1 MADFHHLDDVRVIW
15 LAMKARFGGNEESKK
30 MRKTMLKQEFSEF
43 SVSKEEGLHK
53 GYDRLQKILSQLNQ
67 MQAKPNNDDVN
78 IKFLRA
84 LPPSWSQV
92 ALTLKTR
99 GGLEYLSFNDLYN
112 KLRSLEIDVKGG
124 SSYGSR
130 STTVAPTHF
139 AFIGAVSTNTK
150 MVYSD
155 QPSHSS
161 SITYTSAHSGSVI
174 EDVLHLFV
182 AENEP
187 TQQLA
192 YEDFEQAGRKI
203 NFNNKDSARFDRRK
217 ARCYNCLQLGH
228 FARECNVKKVDE
240 KARYSAFKISEVK
253 TKEPKVMVS
262 VDSMLNWN
270 EHEAENKTK
279 EGKQVYGLMAG
290 FKLDFAD
297 HAGNAAGGVYN
308 AVAESA
314 MMGISPKAKIKKK
327 EWEVKFVESPARFDK
342 WKESSKNLAKL
353 KYSSMSTRTKLGLGF
368 KEYIGS
374 DEVCDFSTP
383 SVFDPEPENKE
394 VKSLYESDKSSA
406 SETYDF
412 ASCVSS
418 PKTSDS
424 FSTVDVKILPK
435 SDVKDP
441 SPPNGFPSCSFKE
454 NVKSPRNLCNKSG
467 KADRIH
473 CKNNFIRTKKCFVCG
488 SKSHLIKDCDVYDT
502 VDNFSSVIWKAA
514 SVLAGSRNSLAST
527 SAGRS
532 IPTASRNRPT
542 SIYAGIH
549 IPAGRFN
556 KPAPFPAGRSVPT
569 GWTNHAARPFFRPT
583 NLYFDNVSWLRIY
596 DHMSMN
602 EGRWVHPHVN
612 KNICI
617 VDSGCSRSMTGN
629 KEKLDDFV
637 QIKGELQH
645 FNLFSVSQICDKMNK
660 VLFTNDECVVLTKE
674 FKLPDESQVVLRI
687 RGRHDLYTFNLFDI
701 QPEEPINCLFAK
713 ASFEESTKWHR
724 RMAHVNFKTI
734 NKLSKN
740 GLVEVAILNTS
751 DHLGKFKGKTN
762 VGFLVWYAAN
772 SKAYRV
778 YNLSSKKVKE
788 TLNLRYLKDKPNVQG
803 LGPEWYFDLDYLTD
817 SLGYTH
823 FKTNTPAGTQY
834 TTINEGT
841 QDDDS
846 ESECDE
852 HAILVPSFLSN
863 SFSGHKVN
871 DVSAPMENN
880 LDYAEE
886 LARLQKQEHEAH
898 YAAAK
903 YGFEFSKWTVE
914 MLHQAEIETHRN
926 LVFTT
931 GDPAGSIVSTGGVP
945 ADSVPAGSVHASQ
958 FPASSVPVGRVPARS
973 VSTSNVPASGALA
986 GSIDSSGFGDPAASE
1001 SVPAIFNPDHAT
1013 DSTLPPEPSSVEKA
1027 LEDPDWVAAMQEEMQ
1042 QFYNQQV
1049 WTLVPLPAGKIA
1061 IRTKWILKNKR
1072 DARGIIVKNK
1082 ARLVAQGHRQVEG
1095 IDYDEVFAPVSR
1107 IEAIRLFLAFA
1118 SYIGFMVYQMDVKSS
1133 FLYGEIEEEVYVTQH
1148 KGFEDPHNPTY
1159 IYKVVKAL
1167 NGLHQAPRAWYA
1179 KWSTSL
1185 LKHHYRRGTIDKT
1198 LFIKKDSR
1206 HIILVQVY
1214 VDDIIFGSTNTAWC
1228 DEFEVLIKGEFE
1240 MSAMLEAYS
1249 DSDYDG
1255 SHGDRKSTT
1264 GGCQFMSRRLIS
1276 WQCKKQTVV
1285 ANSFTK
1291 AEYVATASCCVRP
1304 SMLLVVPMFLL
1315 VVLVHADEWVPIG
1328 SCIIPI
1334 GSYSFMLMDGFLLVV
1349 ALFLLV
1355 VPRACCWISSY
1366 WTYNFSRFI
1375 LDGMIRNIGSKR
1387 HKCLMYPRFLQ
1398 MILGI
1403 QTTDPSPRP
1412 TFNFTAKLFSNMKL
1426 NWDGLHM
1433 PLLAPM
1439 LVVPVGGD
1447 GADTAAAG
1455 AAAATELSPPPPP
1468 PDVPPTHTSSST
1480 PGPSLAA
1487 HDIPMREPTLM
1498 REPIPKDISEGGGDY
1513 VSSPKSNEAPP
1524 TIAATAAGGAE
1535 DSAALTDLSLKFDRF
1550 INRVIT
1556 LENELGV
1563 TKKVLGGAVLK
1574 LVFRE
1579 QDIDLDALHKL
1590 ASTFVGGDT
1599 TVEAAYTI
1607 YKASQ
1612 NAHASSD
1619 VGDDEDEV
1627 PDDTTMPFRRTR
1639 TKRRRLRN
1647 TVTSSTFKHFQEYIF
1662 AVEDTI
1668 PAGDGIPA
1676 DAQTIPAGSTPIPS
1690 SGGVSAGSSMDPAG
1704 HAVVAAPSSTI
1715 PAADI
1720 GKAPMVDDSLPAN
1733 LLTEHERILKNLH
1746 DYQLGEDLAK
1756 KLQAEQEVEFAR
1768 KQEELVQKAQA
1779 ESVASLAEQGG
1790 QSRVKLMNKTQ
1801 QHDFMLDFMKN
1812 QSASVYNQS
1821 WTMKQVKA
1829 LSIAQLK
1836 HEFVYIQRTFER
1848 SNLLNFKRTTFR
1860 PTPTLEAPS
1869 AKRARQGV
1877 PQDVHTASSQVPASV
1892 PAAPSPAATVSVSTT
1907 PFTVAVVSVSVAP
1920 SIAADVSIFAA
1931 PSVHADTEVD
1941 ADESRLDDT
1950 QIAFEQ
1956 VSTEH
1961 IVDQS
1966 TPSSSRTRRKQINK
1980 KRVTPTVDVVDDDL
1994 IKFDSSSDSYDDLL
2008 PYAPYAG
2015 WEMVPTPLGS
2025 IHAYY
2030 DMEGHIKHFTSFR
2043 KLLHM
2048 VEKNDPRKLLG
2059 AVDNFYQRHKL
2070 ATFALIL
2077 WGDLHVYVLETMDGW
2092 VIYMFVDVSYPLS
2105 EATLKRMLKPGL
2117 EVPKLLFG
2125 GDLTMVEQLVTQNWM
2140 VITFHVPFWNDK
2152 WLVQGGTALELA
2164 SPEQM
2169 ATGKDV
2175 SNPFMAVM
2183 VYHKPLGYFSSPMI
2197 HVPRARL
2204 VINPPGLD
2212 VAVLG
2217 SCCLWCSCWFPHFC
2231 WFLVV
2236 VVWLFAAVL
2245 FCSCYWNNDAILM
2258 LTSEDLS
2265 RILKLTLSNSR
2276 LREDCRNRGRSKQR
2290 IENLNL
2296 DDLSP
2301 PVVMMADQRTMAQLL
2316 QAPTK
2321 GYEDAIVV
2329 PDLHAHVRYFNKI
2342 TSTLKFP
2349 NVPNMSIKLMLF
2361 LFPLEGAA
2369 RIWLEK
2375 EPPRSI
2381 FTWDDLVSKF
2391 INQFFPPSKRNN
2403 LQLHQLDTFY
2413 NALNSKDQDSLNSTA
2428 GGNFLD
2434 KMPRECLAIIKSKS
2448 KVRYSCNKPVVAKVS
2463 TNASTSGVSPDVAEL
2478 KDMVKALL
2486 LDKKPPMA
2494 TIIVTTFKNLYLKP
2508 PQLTTTKEI
2517 PAINHF
2523 IPNQNRGN
2531 NFNQGPVYQPLV
2543 FQPPAYQDLAYQV
2556 SAPQT
2561 QGVSKE
2567 DFLAY
2572 VKAND
2577 AVMKNMKMQDQ
2588 NMQNQLT
2595 NLTDLITKFVNSN
2608 TASTSSSGTLPS
2620 NTITNPKSDLKAITT
2635 QIGVSYDGPQILPSP
2650 SSLPKVVEDE
2660 PEVTKD
2666 TMNPT
2671 NNGNTEDV
2679 QPQKLSEM
2687 ARTPLNE
2694 YCSAVLLKKLPEKLG
2709 DPSKFLIPCDFLG
2722 ASINLMPFSVWKS
2735 LSLPDLTPMCMILEL
2750 AYRSISHSVGV
2761 EEDVYVKVGSFY
2773 FSADFVVVDFD
2784 ADLQVP
2790 LILRRSFL
2798 KTGRALIDV
2807 FEEYSHQVLGFF
2819 DTISSGNP
2827 TPFYDPIVST
2837 TSSTLT
2843 PFRNSDFL
2851 LEEVDAFIAIEDEPT
2866 SSEFHQSYLDPEG
2879 DILLLEAFLNDDPS
2893 LPPPNQRNYLPE
2905 VRKEL
2910 KICQAKSDKSA
2921 VDEPLVVE
2929 LKVLPPHLEYSFL
2942 EGDDKLPV
2950 IIAKYL
2956 SVEEKT
2962 ALITVLKSHKNSFQ
2976 SCLFHLERMLK
2987 RCEDTNLC
2995 LNWDKSHFMVKEGI
3009 VLGHKIS
3016 KQGIKVNKAK
3026 VDVVSKLPHPI
3037 TIKDWDMP
3045 FELMCDASDFAIRPV
3060 LGLRQDKNL
3069 CPIHYAS
3076 KTMIEAESKYTM
3088 TEKEMLAVVYA
3099 FEKFR
3104 SYLILNKS
3112 IEFTFKVIDTK
3123 GAEILAADHLS
3134 RLENPHQNMLDPKE
3148 INDSFLLETLNLVST
3163 RGNQS
3168 TLWFADFAN
3177 YHAGNFIV
3185 KGISS
3190 QQKSKFFKDESVEI
3204 LKACHYGPTRGH
3216 HRPNY
3221 TARKVFDSGF
3231 YWPTIYRDAH
3241 DLVKNCDVYQRQGKI
3256 SQRDK
3261 MPQNSIQVEAK
3272 ALPTNDSRVVCKFM
3286 KNLFSRFGAPR
3297 AIISDKGTH
3306 FCNDQ
3311 FTKVMQKYGVTHRL
3325 ATPYH
3330 PQTSGQVEMSNHGL
3344 KRILERAV
3352 GENRASYSDKL
3363 DDALWAFHT
3372 AYKTPI
3378 GCTPYK
3384 LVYGKACHLPV
3395 ELEHKAY
3402 RALKHANFD
3411 LKTAGDHRKVQI
3423 DKLNK
3428 LRDQAYENSLIYKK
3442 KTKRLHDLK
3451 IKNRVFNIGDRV
3463 LLFNSRLK
3471 IFSGKLKS
3479 C

>member
-30 MRKTMLKQEFSEF
+30 MRKTMLKQEFSE
-43 SVSKEEGLHK
+43 
-53 GYDRLQKILSQLNQ
+53 
-67 MQAKPNNDDVN
+67 
-78 IKFLRA
+78 
-84 LPPSWSQV
+84 
-92 ALTLKTR
+92 
-99 GGLEYLSFNDLYN
+99 
-112 KLRSLEIDVKGG
+112 SLEIDVKGG

-435 SDVKDP
+435 S
-441 SPPNGFPSCSFKE
+441 
-454 NVKSPRNLCNKSG
+454 
-467 KADRIH
+467 
-473 CKNNFIRTKKCFVCG
+473 
-488 SKSHLIKDCDVYDT
+488 
-502 VDNFSSVIWKAA
+502 
-514 SVLAGSRNSLAST
+514 
-527 SAGRS
+527 

-583 NLYFDNVSWLRIY
+583 NLYFDNTLYELGVQEQWWISSIYMVSYLMI
-596 DHMSMN
+596 HK
-602 EGRWVHPHVN
+602 VHPHVN

-1013 DSTLPPEPSSVEKA
+1013 DSTLPPASSVAVDHVATKRVNTINPQSQIIGELHLFACFLSQLEPSSVEKA

-1214 VDDIIFGSTNTAWC
+1214 VDDIIFGSTNTAW
-1228 DEFEVLIKGEFE
+1228 FKKIFKYLKGQPNLGLWYPRDYPFQ
-1240 MSAMLEAYS
+1240 LEAYS

-1468 PDVPPTHTSSST
+1468 PDIR
-1480 PGPSLAA
+1480 G
-1487 HDIPMREPTLM
+1487 
-1498 REPIPKDISEGGGDY
+1498 
-1513 VSSPKSNEAPP
+1513 APP

-1668 PAGDGIPA
+1668 PAGD
-1676 DAQTIPAGSTPIPS
+1676 
-1690 SGGVSAGSSMDPAG
+1690 GVSAGSSMDPAG

-2169 ATGKDV
+2169 ATG
-2175 SNPFMAVM
+2175 
-2183 VYHKPLGYFSSPMI
+2183 
-2197 HVPRARL
+2197 
-2204 VINPPGLD
+2204 
-2212 VAVLG
+2212 
-2217 SCCLWCSCWFPHFC
+2217 
-2231 WFLVV
+2231 
-2236 VVWLFAAVL
+2236 
-2245 FCSCYWNNDAILM
+2245 
-2258 LTSEDLS
+2258 
-2265 RILKLTLSNSR
+2265 
-2276 LREDCRNRGRSKQR
+2276 RNRGRSKQR

-2807 FEEYSHQVLGFF
+2807 FE
-2819 DTISSGNP
+2819 
-2827 TPFYDPIVST
+2827 
-2837 TSSTLT
+2837 
-2843 PFRNSDFL
+2843 
-2851 LEEVDAFIAIEDEPT
+2851 
-2866 SSEFHQSYLDPEG
+2866 
-2879 DILLLEAFLNDDPS
+2879 
-2893 LPPPNQRNYLPE
+2893 
-2905 VRKEL
+2905 
-2910 KICQAKSDKSA
+2910 

-2962 ALITVLKSHKNSFQ
+2962 ALITVLKSHKRKLHSPAHISPHVFGLCNALGTFQRNSFQ

-3190 QQKSKFFKDESVEI
+3190 QQKSKFFKD
-3204 LKACHYGPTRGH
+3204 
-3216 HRPNY
+3216 
-3221 TARKVFDSGF
+3221 
-3231 YWPTIYRDAH
+3231 
-3241 DLVKNCDVYQRQGKI
+3241 
-3256 SQRDK
+3256 
-3261 MPQNSIQVEAK
+3261 
-3272 ALPTNDSRVVCKFM
+3272 
-3286 KNLFSRFGAPR
+3286 
-3297 AIISDKGTH
+3297 
-3306 FCNDQ
+3306 
-3311 FTKVMQKYGVTHRL
+3311 
-3325 ATPYH
+3325 
-3330 PQTSGQVEMSNHGL
+3330 TSGQVEMSNHGL

-3384 LVYGKACHLPV
+3384 L
-3395 ELEHKAY
+3395 
-3402 RALKHANFD
+3402 
-3411 LKTAGDHRKVQI
+3411 
-3423 DKLNK
+3423 
-3428 LRDQAYENSLIYKK
+3428 
-3442 KTKRLHDLK
+3442 
-3451 IKNRVFNIGDRV
+3451 
-3463 LLFNSRLK
+3463 
-3471 IFSGKLKS
+3471 
-3479 C
+3479 